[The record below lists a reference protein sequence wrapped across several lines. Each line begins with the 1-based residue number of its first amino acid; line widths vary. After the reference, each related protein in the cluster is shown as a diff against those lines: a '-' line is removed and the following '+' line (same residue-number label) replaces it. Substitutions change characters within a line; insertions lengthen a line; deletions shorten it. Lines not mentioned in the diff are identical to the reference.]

1 MPPSYSPHSIG
12 LPNTT
17 KEFSSTWYISKFK
30 SSTYLCLIRL
40 SGHTSN
46 RFDGLSLWKGL
57 LPSESD
63 RISEDFHF
71 NVVNVGLDL
80 VGDVPTIVVHNSI
93 SITLKIFLLTLIMSF
108 LLLRVL
114 RFESLIGCLS

>member
-1 MPPSYSPHSIG
+1 M
-12 LPNTT
+12 
-17 KEFSSTWYISKFK
+17 
-30 SSTYLCLIRL
+30 
-40 SGHTSN
+40 SN
-46 RFDGLSLWKGL
+46 RFDGLSLWKGF

-108 LLLRVL
+108 LLLRV
-114 RFESLIGCLS
+114 FGSESLIGCLS

>member
-1 MPPSYSPHSIG
+1 MVCG
-12 LPNTT
+12 
-17 KEFSSTWYISKFK
+17 
-30 SSTYLCLIRL
+30 
-40 SGHTSN
+40 
-46 RFDGLSLWKGL
+46 GL

-108 LLLRVL
+108 LLLRV
-114 RFESLIGCLS
+114 FGSESLIGCLS